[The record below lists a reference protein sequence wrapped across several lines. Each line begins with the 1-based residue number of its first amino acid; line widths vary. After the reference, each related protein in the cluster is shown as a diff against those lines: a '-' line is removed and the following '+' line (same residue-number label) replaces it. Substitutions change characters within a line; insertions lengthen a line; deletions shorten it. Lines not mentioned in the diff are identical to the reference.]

1 MQKTSDNTSF
11 DIWTVGQWY
20 YNVRGL
26 TERNDSKAPR
36 LNFIK
41 CVLFDVV
48 PSGKISS
55 GDLFERRSSTST

>member
-11 DIWTVGQWY
+11 DIWTVGQLY

-26 TERNDSKAPR
+26 TECNDSKAPR
-36 LNFIK
+36 LNFIM

-48 PSGKISS
+48 PSGKIRS